1 MIVVYTFIIYMYTYI
16 HTCTPHLCIFIFK
29 NTREIFYNFLY
40 MYDLQPVGSG
50 FSTCTPAFFFYLF
63 VRCFLIF
70 FGDRFGRVSRGSL
83 PILATIHAVLIKLH
97 REYVLHRF
105 LKDLCRHT
113 AQIEDRALHNCCSP
127 RSTNQR
133 PHLLGTVLTVA
144 TAPIPYRRRC
154 N

>member
-1 MIVVYTFIIYMYTYI
+1 MFC
-16 HTCTPHLCIFIFK
+16 TCTTF
-29 NTREIFYNFLY
+29 
-40 MYDLQPVGSG
+40 QPVGS
-50 FSTCTPAFFFYLF
+50 FSTCNPSFFFYLF

-70 FGDRFGRVSRGSL
+70 FGDRFGRVSRGTL

-133 PHLLGTVLTVA
+133 PHLLGTVPNDNILNFYTTTIILTVA
-144 TAPIPYRRRC
+144 TAPIPCRRRC